1 MRPMPYGW
9 GWNYIV
15 VGRRNLIL
23 IRIAPISL
31 NQTSFTAQN
40 INAKPQG
47 NDPEFEK
54 SNENKPKRK
63 YSDPLMQWPIRG
75 MAFTNDIGA
84 AITDIAPKA
93 GMAMWVPALMYFG
106 ADIYDK
112 YRNNKENYD
121 PSTKRGLKQAIFQAF
136 ASVLFPIAAVHAGQ
150 KTASIL
156 ARSSKEG
163 LSLQSKEEV
172 VRNHLNYMSQRRLSE
187 FENDVPLYKQKYTQA
202 LDNMIDETMRKYEY
216 KNPIKLLGNL
226 FFGHRHPEAMGKDR
240 RQKIHDF
247 IDKRIDNMFAMRKEL
262 LEGKKP
268 KEMSEKMFKKFVEL
282 KEIYKND
289 KKYSNNYIN
298 HAAKDILKKFEE
310 QKIFK
315 TKMAKTIGG
324 FISLGL
330 LIKPIDTFVEN
341 VIMHKYVGPGLDKI
355 STPDVSKFKD
365 KFFN

>member
-1 MRPMPYGW
+1 MPDGS
-9 GWNYIV
+9 GHKNV
-15 VGRRNLIL
+15 EACRRKILTKITPLNLTDNNF
-23 IRIAPISL
+23 S
-31 NQTSFTAQN
+31 AQN
-40 INAKPQG
+40 SAKKNKSAQ
-47 NDPEFEK
+47 PEFEK
-54 SNENKPKRK
+54 SKESKPKRK

-84 AITDIAPKA
+84 AIADIAPKA

-136 ASVLFPIAAVHAGQ
+136 ASVIFPIATVHIGQ
-150 KTASIL
+150 KTASLL
-156 ARSSKEG
+156 ARNSKEG

-172 VRNHLNYMSQRRLSE
+172 VRDHLNYMSQRKLKDYQGNIDE
-187 FENDVPLYKQKYTQA
+187 YKSKYNLA
-202 LDNMIDETMRKYEY
+202 LDNMIDETMRKHEH
-216 KNPIKLLGNL
+216 KNPFKLIVNL

-240 RQKIHDF
+240 RQKLHDF
-247 IDKRIDNMFAMRKEL
+247 IDNRIDNMFAMRKEL

-268 KEMSEKMFKKFVEL
+268 EAMSEKMFKKFENL
-282 KEIYKND
+282 KETYKLD
-289 KKYSNNYIN
+289 KKYSDDYLN

-310 QKIFK
+310 NKIFK

-324 FISLGL
+324 FIALGL

-341 VIMHKYVGPGLDKI
+341 IIMHKYVGPGLDKI
-355 STPDVSKFKD
+355 KSPDVSKYRD
-365 KFFN
+365 KFLHN